1 MANELPHPT
10 ASPRPSRLP
19 MLEDPDHAGLFVIRR
34 IGTLTFLLIA
44 ALAAGMGLAGSLVHL
59 TVSVPDAVPPR
70 TESVS
75 LGTYVFRQL
84 QRWSPSRTGGAAP

>member
-1 MANELPHPT
+1 MANEP
-10 ASPRPSRLP
+10 PRPLPSRLP
-19 MLEDPDHAGLFVIRR
+19 LLEDPDHAGLFVVRR
-34 IGTLTFLLIA
+34 IGTLTLLLVL
-44 ALAAGMGLAGSLVHL
+44 ALGAGMALAGSLVRL

-84 QRWSPSRTGGAAP
+84 KHWSPSRPGGSSP

>member
-1 MANELPHPT
+1 MANE
-10 ASPRPSRLP
+10 SPRPTLP
-19 MLEDPDHAGLFVIRR
+19 LLEDPDHAGLFVVRR
-34 IGTLTFLLIA
+34 IGMLTALLIIV
-44 ALAAGMGLAGSLVHL
+44 LGAGMALAGSLVHL

-84 QRWSPSRTGGAAP
+84 QQWRPSGPGGTAP

>member
-1 MANELPHPT
+1 MANEPPRPT
-10 ASPRPSRLP
+10 SQPLPSRLP
-19 MLEDPDHAGLFVIRR
+19 LLEDPDHAGLFVVRR
-34 IGTLTFLLIA
+34 IGTLTLLLVL
-44 ALAAGMGLAGSLVHL
+44 ALGAGMALAGSLVRL

-84 QRWSPSRTGGAAP
+84 KHWSPSRPGGSSP